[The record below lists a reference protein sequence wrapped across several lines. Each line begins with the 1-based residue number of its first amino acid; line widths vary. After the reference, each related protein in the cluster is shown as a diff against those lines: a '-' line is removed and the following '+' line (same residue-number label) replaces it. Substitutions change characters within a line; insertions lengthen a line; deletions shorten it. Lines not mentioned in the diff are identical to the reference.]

1 LTQVARQKH
10 IGFILRDRDIAA
22 HLGAARA
29 ARCDEPMHL
38 LRIEPHP
45 RFANLD
51 ERFFRCQCGEEIRE
65 IVVRRD

>member
-1 LTQVARQKH
+1 MNPPLEPP
-10 IGFILRDRDIAA
+10 LR
-22 HLGAARA
+22 LPE
-29 ARCDEPMHL
+29 CPLCEEPMHL

-51 ERFFRCQCGEEIRE
+51 ERFFRCQCGEEISE